1 MIVTAYVI
9 AGIVAVGIV
18 YVGLSYL
25 LAPEK
30 TAAGFG
36 LATIPTG
43 TTAFFHIKGVRDI
56 ASGLVVGAAMLAGGP
71 HVLGWILLAEA
82 FIPVGDMLIIL
93 RHRGS
98 RAIACSV
105 HGATAAVMVVATLL
119 LELS

>member
-9 AGIVAVGIV
+9 AGLVAVGII

-43 TTAFFHIKGVRDI
+43 TTAFFQIKGVRDI
-56 ASGLVVGAAMLAGGP
+56 GTGLVAGVAMLAGP

-82 FIPVGDMLIIL
+82 FIPLGDMLIIL
-93 RHRGS
+93 RHQGNRV
-98 RAIACSV
+98 IAFSV
-105 HGATAAVMVVATLL
+105 HGATAAVMIVATLL
-119 LELS
+119 LELA